1 MRIMLNVIPILAAIG
16 LLSFIALKINDYKH
30 KQLAVISLSVF
41 IFTQLVM
48 FFPDNFILWDVY
60 GNDEQMLQLEQEGD
74 VYYESDDVH
83 YIDGQAYREIFIY
96 EWHTWA
102 DVLFCL
108 VNLFESGSICL
119 LVWVALSVKIEDKSE
134 IEAVDY
140 PHY

>member
-1 MRIMLNVIPILAAIG
+1 MHIMLSVIPILAAIG

-96 EWHTWA
+96 QFYTWA
-102 DVLFCL
+102 DVLFCFM
-108 VNLFESGSICL
+108 NLFQSGSICL
-119 LVWVALSVKIEDKSE
+119 LVWVALNVETEEEIV